1 MSASLSASTRRGES
15 SRDPGSSGSEAG
27 AWFLGSW
34 PGRWRGGASAA
45 GRRPGPVPGGAP
57 AGPAALGVWVSRAQ
71 GGYEGR
77 ATSALCVPKGARQVD
92 AGARGLHPS
101 EELLWGQGGPGAL
114 LALNQTPP
122 APLHRTLLFPWGPC
136 PAAVPEHVGS
146 RLTRSRTQRRWR
158 VWGRRPL
165 VGVCERQRV
174 CPSPPPLL
182 CRGRL
187 GQSAW
192 SRLLPGLGTSSPE
205 PPGFGPHFVYT
216 LMVRLSSDVA

>member
-1 MSASLSASTRRGES
+1 MGTGWAW
-15 SRDPGSSGSEAG
+15 GSAG
-27 AWFLGSW
+27 A
-34 PGRWRGGASAA
+34 
-45 GRRPGPVPGGAP
+45 
-57 AGPAALGVWVSRAQ
+57 
-71 GGYEGR
+71 E
-77 ATSALCVPKGARQVD
+77 
-92 AGARGLHPS
+92 
-101 EELLWGQGGPGAL
+101 
-114 LALNQTPP
+114 QTPP

-146 RLTRSRTQRRWR
+146 RLTRSRMWRWWR
-158 VWGRRPL
+158 VWGRRPP

-174 CPSPPPLL
+174 CPSPPLLL